1 MTKVLLINQE
11 KIPLY
16 RVPVYNFLAG
26 YLKERNFALTVASEG
41 VQEGNTHNVKFDHK
55 EMPLTFPNVANA
67 IRGLD
72 PEVII
77 YWVRL
82 RHLYLFP
89 MLFFIKLLGKK
100 AIYWGHGRD
109 LYSNKVIWLK
119 NFANNIEYRISDA
132 LILYGEHLKKHVKK
146 GFHPKTFIANNT
158 LYFNEYQ
165 PVNFDKQRCL
175 AKYNIKTSKNIIY
188 MGRMQRRKRLEDLFK
203 AFELINRP
211 DVGLILVGPDMD
223 GILND
228 VHGENIYKLGSIYGD
243 ERLDLFSAADVFC
256 IPGAVGLSIVDA
268 FYCGLP
274 IVTEDGEESPES
286 MYLKDGVNGFVVP
299 KGNVEQLA
307 AKLQLL
313 LNDDGMRGRF
323 SLEAKK
329 EISTNG
335 NIEAMCK
342 GFADALGFV
351 CNLEQ
356 RQVSLP
362 CSG

>member
-11 KIPLY
+11 RIPLY
-16 RVPVYNFLAG
+16 RVPVYSYLAG
-26 YLKERNFALTVASEG
+26 YLKREDFALTVVSEG
-41 VQEGNTHNVKFDHK
+41 TQEGNTHKVEFDHR
-55 EMPLTFPNVANA
+55 EIPLTFPKLARA
-67 IRGLD
+67 ILELD

-82 RHLYLFP
+82 RHPYLFP

-100 AIYWGHGRD
+100 AVYWGHGSD
-109 LYSNKVIWLK
+109 LYGNKAIGLK

-132 LILYGEHLKKHVKK
+132 LILYGEHLKKNVKSR
-146 GFHPKTFIANNT
+146 FHHKTFIANNT
-158 LYFNEYQ
+158 LYFNGYQ
-165 PVNFDKQRCL
+165 PLEVHKKRCL
-175 AKYNIKTSKNIIY
+175 AKYNIKTPKNIIY

-203 AFELINRP
+203 AFGLMNRP

-223 GILND
+223 GILD
-228 VHGENIYKLGSIYGD
+228 DIHGENIYKLGSIYGD

-274 IVTEDGEESPES
+274 IVTEAGEESPES
-286 MYLKDGVNGFVVP
+286 MYLKDGINGFIVP
-299 KGNVEQLA
+299 RGNLEQLA
-307 AKLQLL
+307 AKLQSLL
-313 LNDDGMRGRF
+313 DDDAMRGRF

-335 NIEAMCK
+335 NIEVMCK
-342 GFADALGFV
+342 GFSDALRFV
-351 CNLEQ
+351 C
-356 RQVSLP
+356 R
-362 CSG
+362 